1 MTLLALNAGSTSIKL
16 ALYERDLHQLW
27 SASVSGLAS
36 PNARLL
42 TREPGGDANTRE
54 LGPLHFRSATDLLLG
69 ALAERWPTLRIEAVG
84 HRVVH
89 GGDLPADGVTIDAPT
104 LARIT
109 HWSTLAPLHQHLN
122 IAAINAAR
130 QAFPGA
136 RQIAC
141 FDTGFHRALPEHASL
156 IAVPARLRSLG
167 VRRYGFHG
175 LSYESVL
182 QQLAAGGEPVLCERV
197 IAAHLGGGSSLCA
210 IAQGRSVETSMG
222 VTPLSGVPM
231 TTRCGDLDPGALL
244 FLLQSGEMDVR
255 QLQAALYEESGLKAL
270 TGTSGDM
277 KLLLGIAAHSPEAR
291 KAVDYFCYQVRRHM
305 GALAAAMEGVDR
317 IVFTGGIG
325 ANAASIRQSVCGGLR
340 FLGVELNAEANL
352 ANASSVHTPHS
363 GIKVNVLQTDE
374 ESVLARRVAAYLDGS
389 SSKKKKGGR
398 PAAPRGRPSFP

>member
-16 ALYERDLHQLW
+16 ALYERDLRQLW

-42 TREPGGDANTRE
+42 TREPNGDAETQE
-54 LGPLHFRSATDLLLG
+54 LGPLQFRSATELLLG
-69 ALAERWPTLRIEAVG
+69 ALAQRWPMLKIEAVG

-89 GGDLPADGVTIDAPT
+89 GGELPADSVTIDAQT
-104 LARIT
+104 LAAIT
-109 HWSTLAPLHQHLN
+109 HWSSLAPLHQPLN

-136 RQIAC
+136 LHVAW
-141 FDTGFHRALPEHASL
+141 FDTGFHRTLPARASL
-156 IAVPARLRSLG
+156 VAVPERFRALG
-167 VRRYGFHG
+167 LRRYGFHG

-182 QQLAAGGEPVLCERV
+182 QQLAADGEPVLSERV

-210 IAQGRSVETSMG
+210 IARGRSVETSMG

-231 TTRCGDLDPGALL
+231 TTRCSDLDPGALL

-270 TGTSGDM
+270 TGSSGDM
-277 KLLLGIAAHSPEAR
+277 KLLLDISAHSSEAR

-325 ANAASIRQSVCGGLR
+325 ANAAFVRQAVCDGLR
-340 FLGVELNAEANL
+340 FLGVDLDAEANL
-352 ANASSVHTPHS
+352 ANASSVHTSHS
-363 GIKVNVLQTDE
+363 AIKVNVLQTDE
-374 ESVLARRVAAYLDGS
+374 ESILARKAAAHLDGS
-389 SSKKKKGGR
+389 GSHETKG
-398 PAAPRGRPSFP
+398 P